1 MTIEN
6 HLRDLASFIY
16 VPQIFPNLEFM
27 RISEWDV
34 WKVLQRECAERIKD
48 WELGSRT
55 NAVTKMFNSAMVI
68 KRTDEIDDPVFFLFG
83 QHSATKNTYIVVNL
97 KKYLA
102 SVHHSQEINDF
113 EHKSCHNNDEDG
125 KAIVQISKG
134 DSILLNA
141 RAVSIISNMQ
151 DMLRSLLDNVLVCCG
166 IVESDYCAKLVK
178 TKLHLMA
185 TVINKNQLV
194 QSSTLPDLKPLPI
207 TLKYAL
213 IANTSY
219 GGEERIIE
227 FSNSWSEDK
236 VEVDIENVE
245 TFVLAV
251 QTVRALFN
259 SELMSSQSVAAPVA
273 TPVAA
278 PVDVSFSP
286 ASALLRLPCVMP
298 LNCLFEESQRH
309 EVELAL
315 NITGDDKK
323 IISNKFGFEIT
334 TLTLKRLRIF
344 KQESND
350 RPQDFYLN
358 DELINSFMGM
368 LSESDTAL
376 CKNDST
382 RSRSFFFNCYFM
394 GKLRDGGFQAVK
406 K

>member
-1 MTIEN
+1 M
-6 HLRDLASFIY
+6 
-16 VPQIFPNLEFM
+16 
-27 RISEWDV
+27 
-34 WKVLQRECAERIKD
+34 
-48 WELGSRT
+48 
-55 NAVTKMFNSAMVI
+55 VTVI
-68 KRTDEIDDPVFFLFG
+68 
-83 QHSATKNTYIVVNL
+83 TKNQ
-97 KKYLA
+97 
-102 SVHHSQEINDF
+102 S
-113 EHKSCHNNDEDG
+113 
-125 KAIVQISKG
+125 
-134 DSILLNA
+134 
-141 RAVSIISNMQ
+141 
-151 DMLRSLLDNVLVCCG
+151 
-166 IVESDYCAKLVK
+166 
-178 TKLHLMA
+178 
-185 TVINKNQLV
+185 V

-207 TLKYAL
+207 VLKYAL

-227 FSNSWSEDK
+227 FSNSWSQDK
-236 VEVDIENVE
+236 VDTENVE

-259 SELMSSQSVAAPVA
+259 SELMSSQSA
-273 TPVAA
+273 AA
-278 PVDVSFSP
+278 PVDTPAHPIKTVLSRTAKPIAVSFLP
-286 ASALLRLPCVMP
+286 ASALLHVPCVMP
-298 LNCLFEESQRH
+298 LNCLFEESERR
-309 EVELAL
+309 EVELAQ

-334 TLTLKRLRIF
+334 TLTLKRLRIC

-376 CKNDST
+376 CENDST